1 MITRTTLLTTSE
13 KSADVRVN
21 GLAGLHVTL
30 LDIDSC
36 RQSYLTYFCRIKSL
50 LQKMSVGQVKM
61 KQQERPEE
69 VLQRA

>member
-13 KSADVRVN
+13 KSADFRVN